1 MKYAFTIGNMAVLAA
16 VSLMCIGSD
25 GLAQGT
31 ARGREGDG
39 RLVLKLRE
47 LTGTGPRAVL
57 KSPDAGAS
65 RRSATREWVELGVQ
79 YDTQPEW
86 IDEVSLSYF
95 VLLRHARNNPEFTL
109 LKGSVTYLDVA
120 RGASHLG
127 VAYVRPAALARY
139 GEVAAVAVEVRVKGE
154 VLDTLSIGRLAAG
167 KPLPSDWWKSPN
179 FIPKDGYIVEK
190 SKTPFVLVNFDE
202 YEALK

>member
-1 MKYAFTIGNMAVLAA
+1 MKFACTIGKIAVLAA
-16 VSLMCIGSD
+16 VSLVCFGVSV
-25 GLAQGT
+25 LAQGA

-39 RLVLKLRE
+39 RPVLKLRE
-47 LTGTGPRAVL
+47 LTGYGPRSII
-57 KSPDAGAS
+57 KSPDSGAS
-65 RRSATREWVELGVQ
+65 RRSSSREWVELGVQ

-95 VLLRHARNNPEFTL
+95 VLLRNPRNNPELTL
-109 LKGSVTYLDVA
+109 IKGSVTYLDVA
-120 RGASHLG
+120 RGSSHLG

-154 VLDTLSIGRLAAG
+154 VLDTLSIGRLAAN

-179 FIPKDGYIVEK
+179 LIPKDGYIWDK
-190 SKTPFVLVNFDE
+190 SKTPFALLNFDE